1 MLNLMMETWWGNF
14 VATSSVFFLLVIC
27 SDSFLMVAAGQA
39 KQLLLFFSFPFLS
52 FFGGL
57 VHFKPNGSFFSRAKG
72 QFNS

>member
-39 KQLLLFFSFPFLS
+39 KQYIYIFFLSFPFL
-52 FFGGL
+52 FWGF
-57 VHFKPNGSFFSRAKG
+57 GSF
-72 QFNS
+72 